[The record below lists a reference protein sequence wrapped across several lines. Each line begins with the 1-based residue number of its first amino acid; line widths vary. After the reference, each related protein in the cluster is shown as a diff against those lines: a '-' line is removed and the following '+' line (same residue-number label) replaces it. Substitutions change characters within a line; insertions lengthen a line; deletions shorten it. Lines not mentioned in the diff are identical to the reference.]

1 MAALVHNQNHLPGCK
16 LAMNQFIHTTRRT
29 LAGVLSSFALSLLP
43 LTAQE
48 AADLQQLQKQL
59 QEMQRQ
65 FEQTVQQQRQQI
77 ENLEKQIERL
87 QTQPAESASSDS
99 MSSATAAP
107 TGANW
112 KPSDPIRLGSRNAY
126 LDIGLV
132 GTFAAGGST
141 ADDIEGGTQLGG
153 HDPNQRGFTVQ
164 GLEATFAGAVD
175 PYFRGNANVL
185 FSLDA
190 DGESFLELEEG
201 WLESIALPGNF
212 KVRGGQI
219 FTEFGRLNPTHIH
232 TWDFVDSPLV
242 NGRFLGGDGL
252 RNPGAWV
259 SWLAPTPF
267 YSELFVNVQ
276 NSGGGT
282 AASFRG
288 GGHHHGE
295 EEAEELPFAYRHAD
309 NDRGVRNFTDLL
321 IAPRYVAAFELTD
334 AQTLLFGASAAFG
347 PNNEGGE
354 DAGDTRTQLYGV
366 DLTWKWKPANQSGGF
381 PFVSWQTEAMWRRT
395 EVGAF
400 DWDEDGDGLLSDG
413 EVEDLDTGAPATLD
427 AETLNDFGFYTQVVY
442 GFRKGWTA
450 GLRYD
455 WLDRDSGR
463 YEARNLALDGEA
475 LGRDPLRNSRWRLS
489 PALTWYPSEF
499 SKLRLQYNLDDR
511 QDIGT
516 DHSVWLQ
523 FEFILGAHAAHKF

>member
-1 MAALVHNQNHLPGCK
+1 
-16 LAMNQFIHTTRRT
+16 MNIKTCV
-29 LAGVLSSFALSLLP
+29 GVASALSLSLWP
-43 LTAQE
+43 LAAQE
-48 AADLQQLQKQL
+48 KPAELEQLKQQLQKVQEQL
-59 QEMQRQ
+59 D
-65 FEQTVQQQRQQI
+65 QTVQHQRQQI
-77 ENLEKQIERL
+77 EQLQKQIERL
-87 QTQPAESASSDS
+87 ETPPAGSA
-99 MSSATAAP
+99 AAP
-107 TGANW
+107 PTAPARAGW
-112 KPSDPIRLGSRNAY
+112 QPTDPIRLGDRNAY

-141 ADDIEGGTQLGG
+141 ADDIEGGTQLGA

-190 DGESFLELEEG
+190 AGESFLELEEG
-201 WLESIALPGNF
+201 WLESIALPGNL

-219 FTEFGRLNPTHIH
+219 YTEFGRLNPTHIH
-232 TWDFVDSPLV
+232 AWDFVDSPLV

-259 SWLAPTPF
+259 SWLTPTPF

-295 EEAEELPFAYRHAD
+295 EAEAGLPFAYRHAD
-309 NDRGVRNFTDLL
+309 NDRGVRHFTDLL
-321 IAPRYVAAFELTD
+321 LAPRYVAAFELTD

-347 PNNEGGE
+347 PNNVGGE
-354 DAGDTRTQLYGV
+354 DAGDPRTQLYGV

-395 EVGAF
+395 EAGAF
-400 DWDEDGDGLLSDG
+400 DWDEDGDGLVSDG

-463 YEARNLALDGEA
+463 YERRNLALEGEA

-499 SKLRLQYNLDDR
+499 SKVRLQYNFDDR
-511 QDIGT
+511 RDIGT